1 MSESQ
6 NIEYKET
13 WKDDYL
19 KWLCGF
25 ANAQGGILY
34 IGLDDDGNVV
44 GVNNCKKL
52 LEDLPNKIQSGL
64 GILAEVNKKTKNGL
78 DYIEIKVSPSSFPIS
93 YHGEFHVRSGST
105 KQQLTGLALTEFI
118 TRKTGFRW
126 EDVTVDNIS
135 VNDLD
140 EDSFRI
146 FRKEALQ
153 RKRMSESDL
162 NISNEELLKKLDLI
176 SNGKLK
182 RTAILLFY
190 KNPSVVQMGSHVQVG
205 MFGDHAEVL
214 YHDMLEGSLISTAE
228 TIVDLIYLKYL
239 KAKLSYEHDRRIET
253 YPYPR
258 PAIREAIFNAIVH
271 NCYMYGYPIQI
282 RIEEEQMIISNT
294 CVLPEGW
301 TVDTLMKS
309 HTSMPYNPTF
319 ANVFYRAG
327 FIEHWGRGIEKIC
340 DSCKEYGCELPRY
353 ELLGNTLRVH
363 FKALP
368 SAIIKEKSAQKN
380 IEKFSTKNVVNDTSS
395 DTNKSEFGTGKS
407 ELGTNKSEFGTNK
420 SDLGTNKS
428 DLGTNKSDLGTNKSD
443 LGTNKSDLGTNNSD
457 INKKEQETI
466 LKDQLISILESEPSI
481 TQQKLSEN
489 LNYPLRSLKRIMKEL
504 SEKGQISRSGSRRK
518 GIWIVK
524 KG

>member
-34 IGLDDDGNVV
+34 IGLDDNGNVV

-64 GILAEVNKKTKNGL
+64 GILAEVNKKTNNGL

-93 YHGEFHVRSGST
+93 YHGEFHVRSDST

-126 EDVTVDNIS
+126 EDATVDNIS
-135 VNDLD
+135 VDDLD

-146 FRKEALQ
+146 FRREALQ

-162 NISNEELLKKLDLI
+162 NISNEELLKKLALI

-190 KNPSVVQMGSHVQVG
+190 KNPSIVQMGSHVQVG
-205 MFGDHAEVL
+205 MFGEHAEVL

-239 KAKLSYEHDRRIET
+239 KAKISYEHDRRIET

-258 PAIREAIFNAIVH
+258 PAVREAIFNAIVH

-294 CVLPEGW
+294 CILPEGW
-301 TVDTLMKS
+301 TEDTLMRS

-363 FKALP
+363 FKALS
-368 SAIIKEKSAQKN
+368 SAIIKEKSDNKN
-380 IEKFSTKNVVNDTSS
+380 IEKFTIKNVINYTSNDTDKSELG
-395 DTNKSEFGTGKS
+395 TNKSKLGTDKSEFGTNKS
-407 ELGTNKSEFGTNK
+407 ELGTNKSEF
-420 SDLGTNKS
+420 
-428 DLGTNKSDLGTNKSD
+428 
-443 LGTNKSDLGTNNSD
+443 GTNNSD

-466 LKDQLISILESEPSI
+466 LKDQLISILESDPSI
-481 TQQKLSEN
+481 TQQKLSES

-504 SEKGQISRSGSRRK
+504 SEKGQISRSGSRKK